1 MSAAAVETS
10 WLERLLWRT
19 AQSRFGAGAVSMLLL
34 LLIFTVAVLT
44 GSPREPASIAYA
56 VPVTLAA
63 LALGALPGI
72 ATAVVASWLYWISA
86 YVDGQTL
93 SSAHLMYRQGAL
105 VFLAVVVGLLS
116 ARLVEAEQDARRVL
130 ELAHE
135 GIWTVDLEGRTTFA
149 NERLATLFGTTLPEL
164 LDSPMARWTGARE
177 LFAEHHARPSRGLSE
192 QFEATFLRADGSEL
206 PALVAASPV
215 RDAGG
220 RIRGVLYMLSDLTE
234 RRRAEEEL
242 RAKEAQLALQH
253 ELRSRAVE
261 LNDAVVQG
269 LALARYLIDAGD
281 TAAASA
287 AVQATLDRA
296 KELVGDLIG
305 NVEVEAG
312 ALRRARP
319 ADVHAEGR
327 AAAP

>member
-1 MSAAAVETS
+1 MSTATVESS

-19 AQSRFGAGAVSMLLL
+19 AQSRIGAGVVSLLL
-34 LLIFTVAVLT
+34 LALIFAVAVLS
-44 GSPREPASIAYA
+44 GSPREPASLAYA
-56 VPVTLAA
+56 LPVTLAA

-72 ATAVVASWLYWISA
+72 ATAVAASWLWWISE
-86 YVDGQTL
+86 YVDGHIL

-149 NERLATLFGTTLPEL
+149 NERLAELFGTTLPEL
-164 LDSPMARWTGARE
+164 LDSPTARWAGADE

-192 QFEATFLRADGSEL
+192 QFEATFVRADGSEL
-206 PALVAASPV
+206 PALVSASPV
-215 RDAGG
+215 RDATG
-220 RIRGVLYMLSDLTE
+220 RIRGVLYMLSDLTAH
-234 RRRAEEEL
+234 RRAEEEL
-242 RAKEAQLALQH
+242 RAKEAQLALQQ

-269 LALARYLIDAGD
+269 LALARYLLDAGD
-281 TAAASA
+281 TSGASA

-305 NVEVEAG
+305 LGEVEAG

-319 ADVHAEGR
+319 ADIDAEGR
-327 AAAP
+327 AAAS